1 MSFLSRR
8 QGAAAPADA
17 VLQRP
22 AKMAKAARAAALD
35 AEAEEAGIS
44 LQEVFR
50 RLRALE
56 QPVTLFGEVRLGR
69 SCCLWGLDVSSGTPV
84 LVVKD
89 YPAAVKNH
97 PA

>member
-1 MSFLSRR
+1 MSFLSRL
-8 QGAAAPADA
+8 QGASAPVDA

-69 SCCLWGLDVSSGTPV
+69 SCCLWGLEGGSGSPV
-84 LVVKD
+84 LAVKD